1 MNLEYDIIKL
11 EQEISMNECK
21 IHNLLTEIFNTRKAI
36 EEIRYERNK
45 LSRYLDEVK
54 QSDKA

>member
-21 IHNLLTEIFNTRKAI
+21 IHNLLTEIFNTTKAI